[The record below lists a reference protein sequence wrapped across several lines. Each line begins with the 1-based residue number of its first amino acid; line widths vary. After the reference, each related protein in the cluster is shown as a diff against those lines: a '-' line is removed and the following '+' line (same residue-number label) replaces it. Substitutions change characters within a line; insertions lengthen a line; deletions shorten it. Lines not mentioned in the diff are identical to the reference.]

1 VSCYRFIAREVARH
15 PVALSCRVL
24 GVSRAGFY
32 AWRARPPSARARA
45 DAELTAVIHRLHAE
59 SRGVYGSPRV
69 HAELRAAGRRHG
81 RKRVAR
87 LMRAA
92 GLQGCH
98 RRRRRP
104 RTTVADPAA
113 APAPNRVHRD
123 FNPPAPNRV
132 WLADITYVPTEEG
145 WLYLAAVLDAFS
157 RKVVGWA
164 MADHLRTELVLDA
177 LDLAL
182 ATRRPA
188 AGLVHHSDRG
198 CQYTALA
205 FGRRLAESGLVPSM
219 SRTGNCWDNAV
230 AESFFATL
238 KRELVD
244 RPDRAPWPTR
254 AAARQALFDYIEV
267 FYNRRRR
274 HSTLRFLSPAAYE
287 AVHRATPAAA
297 VA

>member
-1 VSCYRFIAREVARH
+1 VSCYQFIAAEEAHH

-24 GVSRAGFY
+24 GVSRAGY
-32 AWRARPPSARARA
+32 YGWRGREPSARARA
-45 DAELTAVIHRLHAE
+45 DAALTAVIHRLHHE
-59 SRGVYGSPRV
+59 SRGVYGAPRI
-69 HAELRAAGRRHG
+69 HAELQARGRRHG

-87 LMRAA
+87 LMRQG
-92 GLQGCH
+92 GLAGCH

-113 APAPNRVHRD
+113 TPAPNLVQRHFD
-123 FNPPAPNRV
+123 PLAPDRL
-132 WLADITYVPTEEG
+132 WLADITYIPTEEG

-157 RKVVGWA
+157 RRVVGWA
-164 MADHLRTELVLDA
+164 MANHLRTELVLDA

-182 ATRRPA
+182 CQRRPA

-205 FGRRLAESGLVPSM
+205 FGRRLAEAGLLPSM
-219 SRTGNCWDNAV
+219 SRTGDCFDNAV

-254 AAARQALFDYIEV
+254 AAARQAIFDYVEV

-274 HSTLRFLSPAAYE
+274 HSTLGYLSPVAYE
-287 AVHRATPAAA
+287 AAHQAATAMSAA
-297 VA
+297 

>member
-1 VSCYRFIAREVARH
+1 VSCYQFIAREVARH

-32 AWRARPPSARARA
+32 AWRDRPPSARARA
-45 DAELTAVIHRLHAE
+45 EAELTEVIHRLHAE

-87 LMRAA
+87 LMRQA
-92 GLQGCH
+92 GLRGCH

-113 APAPNRVHRD
+113 APAPNLVRRD
-123 FNPPAPNRV
+123 FNPLAPDRL

-157 RKVVGWA
+157 RRVVGWA

-177 LDLAL
+177 LELAL
-182 ATRRPA
+182 ARRRPA

-219 SRTGNCWDNAV
+219 SRTANCFDNAV

-244 RPDRAPWPTR
+244 RPDRAAWPTR
-254 AAARQALFDYIEV
+254 AAARGALFDYIEV

-274 HSTLRFLSPAAYE
+274 HSTLRYLSPAAYE
-287 AVHRATPAAA
+287 AAYQARTAAA

>member
-1 VSCYRFIAREVARH
+1 VSCYQLIAEEEAHH

-24 GVSRAGFY
+24 GVSRAGYY
-32 AWRARPPSARARA
+32 AWRGRPPAARARA
-45 DAELTAVIHRLHAE
+45 DADLTAAIHRLHAA
-59 SRGVYGSPRV
+59 SRGVYGSPRI
-69 HAELRAAGRRHG
+69 HADLRAEGRRHG

-87 LMRAA
+87 LMRQA
-92 GLQGCH
+92 GLSGCP
-98 RRRRRP
+98 RPRRRP

-113 APAPNRVHRD
+113 APAPDLVQRAFD
-123 FNPPAPNRV
+123 PLAPNRL

-157 RKVVGWA
+157 RRVVGWA
-164 MADHLRTELVLDA
+164 MADHLRTELVLAA

-182 ATRRPA
+182 RRRRPA

-198 CQYTALA
+198 CQYTSLA
-205 FGRRLAESGLVPSM
+205 FGRRLAESGLLPSM
-219 SRTGNCWDNAV
+219 SRAGNCFDNAV

-238 KRELVD
+238 KRELVE

-254 AAARQALFDYIEV
+254 AAARVALFDYIEA

-274 HSTLRFLSPAAYE
+274 HSTLRYLSPAAYE
-287 AVHRATPAAA
+287 SAHQAAAAAA

>member
-1 VSCYRFIAREVARH
+1 VSCYQFIAEAEAHH

-24 GVSRAGFY
+24 GISRAGFY
-32 AWRARPPSARARA
+32 AWRERPPSARARA

-59 SRGVYGSPRV
+59 SRGVYGSPRI
-69 HAELRAAGRRHG
+69 HAELRATGRRHG

-87 LMRAA
+87 LMRQA
-92 GLQGCH
+92 GLAGCH

-113 APAPNRVHRD
+113 APAPNRVQRA
-123 FNPPAPNRV
+123 FNPLAPDRL
-132 WLADITYVPTEEG
+132 WLADITYLPTQEG

-157 RKVVGWA
+157 RRVVGWA

-198 CQYTALA
+198 CQYTSLA

-219 SRTGNCWDNAV
+219 SRTGNCFDNAV

-244 RPDRAPWPTR
+244 RPDRAPWPDR
-254 AAARQALFDYIEV
+254 AAARLALFDFIEV

-274 HSTLRFLSPAAYE
+274 HSTLRYLSPVAYE
-287 AVHRATPAAA
+287 VAHQAATAAA

>member
-1 VSCYRFIAREVARH
+1 VSCFRFIAAAAGRR

-32 AWRARPPSARARA
+32 AWRERPPSARARA
-45 DAELTAVIHRLHAE
+45 DAELTAIIHRLHGE
-59 SRGVYGSPRV
+59 NRGVYGSPRI
-69 HAELRAAGRRHG
+69 HAELRAGGRRHG

-87 LMRAA
+87 LMRPA
-92 GLQGCH
+92 GLRGCP
-98 RRRRRP
+98 RPRRRP
-104 RTTVADPAA
+104 CTTVADPAA
-113 APAPNRVHRD
+113 TAAPNLVQRRFD
-123 FNPPAPNRV
+123 PLAPDRV

-157 RKVVGWA
+157 RRVVGWA

-182 ATRRPA
+182 ASRRPA

-219 SRTGNCWDNAV
+219 SRTANCFDNAV
-230 AESFFATL
+230 AESFFAPL

-254 AAARQALFDYIEV
+254 AAARQALFEYVEG

-274 HSTLRFLSPAAYE
+274 HSTLRYLSPAAYE
-287 AVHRATPAAA
+287 AAHRATAAAA

>member
-1 VSCYRFIAREVARH
+1 VSCYQFIAVAEAHH

-24 GVSRAGFY
+24 GVSRAGYY
-32 AWRARPPSARARA
+32 AWRDRPPSARARA
-45 DAELTAVIHRLHAE
+45 DAALTTVIHRLHRE
-59 SRGVYGSPRV
+59 SRGTYGSPRI
-69 HAELRAAGRRHG
+69 HADLRAEGRRHG

-87 LMRAA
+87 LMRQAHLT
-92 GLQGCH
+92 GG
-98 RRRRRP
+98 RRRRPRP

-113 APAPNRVHRD
+113 APAPNLVQRR
-123 FNPPAPNRV
+123 FAPPGPDRL
-132 WLADITYVPTEEG
+132 WLADITYVPTGEG

-157 RKVVGWA
+157 RRVVGWA
-164 MADHLRTELVLDA
+164 MADHLRAELVLDA

-182 ATRRPA
+182 ATRQPA
-188 AGLVHHSDRG
+188 PGLVHHSDRG
-198 CQYTALA
+198 CQYTSLA
-205 FGRRLAESGLVPSM
+205 FGRRLQAAGLVPSM

-238 KRELVD
+238 KGELVD

-254 AAARQALFDYIEV
+254 AAARRALFDYIEV

-274 HSTLRFLSPAAYE
+274 HSTLRYASPAAYE
-287 AVHRATPAAA
+287 AAHQAAPAAA